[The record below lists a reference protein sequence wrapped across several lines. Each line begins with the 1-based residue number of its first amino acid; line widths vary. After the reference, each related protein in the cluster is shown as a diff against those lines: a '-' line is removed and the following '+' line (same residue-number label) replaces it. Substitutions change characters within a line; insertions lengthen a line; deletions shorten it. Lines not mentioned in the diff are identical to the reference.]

1 MCGIAGRLNFKS
13 GAPVAADLVQQ
24 MCDLLAHRGPDG
36 DGVWT
41 SGALGL
47 GHRRL
52 AIIDLSPLGRQP
64 MLSSDGTLAV
74 TFNGEIYN
82 FLELRALLETK
93 GHRFR
98 SRSDT
103 EVILAAYREWGVDC
117 LARLRGMFALAL
129 WDETKRTLLV
139 ARDRIGKKPLHYFV
153 DEHGIAFASEPKAFL
168 ADPGFQPRVNP
179 HAVSA
184 YLTLQYV
191 PSPLSA
197 FEGVRK
203 LPAGHYL
210 LVRDGNVTVS
220 QYWKLSYARKRQVS
234 EAEAC
239 DELLARLRE
248 AVSLRLISDVPLGAF
263 LSGGVD
269 SSAVVAMMAQLSNA
283 PVKTFSIGFE
293 EEEFDELPYA
303 RQVAQRYGTD
313 HHEFIVRPDAT
324 QIFDKLVWHYN
335 EPYADASAIPT
346 YYLSELARRHVTV
359 ALNGDAGD
367 ENFAGYRRYIVPS
380 DAERFD
386 RLPSAVQGLI
396 REVARRAPAPA
407 RSNSVLYRGRRWLR
421 RLSDTPAGRYSRR
434 TMIFD
439 ADLKAEICDPEFL
452 ADTDGDTA
460 SGWLTRAFDNSD
472 AADRID
478 ACLDVDV
485 SYYLTD
491 CLLVKVDIATMAHG
505 LEGRSPMLDHEFMEF
520 AASLP
525 AHLKLRGATTKYIL
539 KQAVRPLLPAAI
551 IDRPK
556 KGFSVP
562 LGPWFRNELREL
574 SGDLLLDGRLAA
586 RGYLQPRVVRRL
598 LEEHWRGAAEWQD
611 QLWTLLML
619 ESWHRMF
626 IDSRPRSAPGLG
638 SNLADVDGARAVGM
652 GL

>member
-1 MCGIAGRLNFKS
+1 MCGIAGRLNFRS
-13 GAPVAADLVQQ
+13 GAPVAPDLVQQ
-24 MCDLLAHRGPDG
+24 MCDLIAHRGPDG

-41 SGALGL
+41 AGPVGL

-52 AIIDLSPLGRQP
+52 AIIDLSSAGRQP
-64 MLSSDGTLAV
+64 MVSADGSLV
-74 TFNGEIYN
+74 ITFNGEIYN
-82 FLELRALLETK
+82 FLQLRALLESK

-98 SRSDT
+98 SRTDT

-117 LARLRGMFALAL
+117 LAKLRGMFVFAL
-129 WDETKRTLLV
+129 WDATDRTLLV
-139 ARDRIGKKPLHYFV
+139 ARDRIGKKPLHYIV
-153 DEHGIAFASEPKAFL
+153 DNDGIAFASEPKAFL
-168 ADPGFQPRVNP
+168 ADPHFEPRPNLE
-179 HAVSA
+179 ALSA
-184 YLTLQYV
+184 YVTLQYV

-210 LVRDGNVTVS
+210 VVRDGRLTIS
-220 QYWKLSYARKRQVS
+220 RYWKLSYARKRQLS
-234 EAEAC
+234 ERDAR
-239 DELLARLRE
+239 DELLSRLRE

-269 SSAVVAMMAQLSNA
+269 SGSVVALMAELSNA
-283 PVKTFSIGFE
+283 PVKTFSIGFD
-293 EEEFDELPYA
+293 EEEFDELRYA
-303 RQVAQRYGTD
+303 RQVAQKYGTD
-313 HHEFIVRPDAT
+313 HHEFVVRPDAT

-335 EPYADASAIPT
+335 EPYADPSAIPT

-367 ENFAGYRRYIVPS
+367 ENFAGYKRYIPRA

-386 RLPSAVQGLI
+386 RLPSAVRGFI
-396 REVARRAPAPA
+396 REVARRAPAPD
-407 RSNSVLYRGRRWLR
+407 RSDSVLYRGRRWLR
-421 RLSDTPAGRYSRR
+421 RLSDTPAGRYTRR

-439 ADLKAEICDPEFL
+439 DDLKAEMCHPEFL
-452 ADTDGDTA
+452 ADPAQGGSYLLDA
-460 SGWLTRAFDNSD
+460 YDNSD
-472 AADRID
+472 AEDRID
-478 ACLDVDV
+478 TCLDVDV

-525 AHLKLRGATTKYIL
+525 SNLKLRGATTKYIL
-539 KQAVRPLLPAAI
+539 KQAVRPLLPSDI
-551 IDRPK
+551 VDRPK

-562 LGPWFRNELREL
+562 LGPWFRRELKEL

-586 RGYLQPRVVRRL
+586 RGYFQPKVVQRL
-598 LEEHWRGAAEWQD
+598 LHEHWQGAAEWQD

-626 IDSRPRSAPGLG
+626 IDARPRTAPGATPTVVLD
-638 SNLADVDGARAVGM
+638 AERAGAVRV
-652 GL
+652 